1 MSPWKRWRRRG
12 VLLAGVGLAGV
23 TLRNLSKHGAK
34 RTTESKPFEPS
45 TASTAISSEFKG
57 PLRLG
62 WTDWDDARV
71 VSKMVAQLIE
81 TQFQL
86 PVELIKA
93 DIGIQYESLARGDL
107 ELMVMAWLPMT
118 HRGYWEK
125 QWKRVLDLG
134 PMYTGKLGWIVP
146 DYVPESALNSVEQLQ
161 DPAIANQFS
170 NRVQGIEPG
179 SGLNQASL
187 KALQAYGLPDLELVA
202 SSSAAMAAVVAKAI
216 ADQRWLIATSWTP
229 HWMFARYGLR
239 FLDDPKGVFGGT
251 ERIHALARFGLDRQA
266 PEITAFLSRFQL
278 PEQDLDALL
287 LEVEESSA
295 DEAVKRYLVA
305 HPERVR
311 YWVTGQI

>member
-1 MSPWKRWRRRG
+1 MSALRRWSRRG
-12 VLLAGVGLAGV
+12 FLVAGVGLAGV
-23 TLRNLSKHGAK
+23 SLRNLSEQGSQRSADSQKTDLA
-34 RTTESKPFEPS
+34 TTSSPLPS
-45 TASTAISSEFKG
+45 AYKG

-81 TQFQL
+81 TQFKR
-86 PVELIKA
+86 PVELVKA

-146 DYVPESALNSVEQLQ
+146 DYVPESALSSVEQLQ
-161 DPAIANQFS
+161 DPAVAEQFNNQ
-170 NRVQGIEPG
+170 VQGIEPG

-187 KALQAYGLPDLELVA
+187 RALQAYELTNLELVA

-239 FLDDPKGVFGGT
+239 FLEDPKGLFGAT
-251 ERIHALARFGLDRQA
+251 ERIHALARIGFDRQA
-266 PEITAFLSRFQL
+266 PEIAAFLSRFQL
-278 PEQDLDALL
+278 PDEDLDALL
-287 LEVEESSA
+287 LAVEESTA
-295 DEAVKRYLVA
+295 DQAVQRYLED
-305 HPERVR
+305 HPKRVR
-311 YWVTGQI
+311 YWVSGDI